1 MSTRSNPA
9 FALIALALGLSI
21 ASAPASAKTRD
32 KTVSQAE
39 ARAFIEQTRIAAPK
53 RVGEFVLDETEYDA
67 QQKAAGASL
76 RYALPDHPELRIDLF
91 VYPAG
96 EMPPGTAM
104 QRGMAEFRDT
114 FDAAVKA
121 GFYRDLQAGEPTG
134 FEIPPAPRASA
145 DDRTERK
152 AGSKDADAALE
163 AKIDAL
169 LGPKPIAGRRI
180 DLHYRMPVETQD
192 DPVPMRSRG
201 YLFYR
206 QLYYVKGRVSA
217 AESQIDQAGFDAL
230 GDRAMRE
237 LVPAIIIS
245 NIGGCARHRI
255 ALDPKQLDE
264 DAMMTQILNSFAA
277 AGEKRCFESI
287 EKAAKDEPKDATTIV
302 IDYDPSDWGGK
313 P

>member
-1 MSTRSNPA
+1 MSTRSNPG
-9 FALIALALGLSI
+9 FAVIALALGLLITGVPAI
-21 ASAPASAKTRD
+21 AEARD
-32 KTVSQAE
+32 KAPSQAE

-67 QQKAAGASL
+67 KHKGAGAAL
-76 RYALPDHPELRIDLF
+76 RYALPEHPELRIDMF

-104 QRGMAEFRDT
+104 QQGMAEFQDT
-114 FDAAVKA
+114 FEAAVKA
-121 GFYRDLQAGEPTG
+121 GFYRDLQAGEPTD
-134 FEIPPAPRASA
+134 FEIQPAPQASA
-145 DDRTERK
+145 EDRTERK

-163 AKIDAL
+163 DKIDAL

-192 DPVPMRSRG
+192 EPVPMRSRG
-201 YLFYR
+201 FLFYR

-217 AESQIDQAGFDAL
+217 AESQIDQAGFEAL

-237 LVPAIIIS
+237 LVPAIVIS
-245 NIGGCARHRI
+245 NIGGCASTRI
-255 ALDPKQLDE
+255 TLDPKQRDE
-264 DAMMTQILNSFAA
+264 EAMMLQILNSVAA

-287 EKAAKDEPKDATTIV
+287 EKAAKDEPQGATIVV
-302 IDYDPSDWGGK
+302 IDYDPSDWGGT